1 MAPTWSLFFTT
12 SPKLWEQDAWKAA
25 VGVRVPIFAPGTP
38 DPAFKGITDR
48 DRSAVIQLAEL
59 IQKTK
64 GKEEKEQLWA
74 GRKGPHRALVAEG
87 RQLINNW
94 ALKVRYM
101 ETFRVPRI
109 VHDMLIEEN
118 ADYYGQLSI
127 SEDPRDLSSVSSSMR
142 MNFTPIH
149 Y

>member
-64 GKEEKEQLWA
+64 GKEERQRER
-74 GRKGPHRALVAEG
+74 RKRRVGELLV
-87 RQLINNW
+87 
-94 ALKVRYM
+94 KVFTSM
-101 ETFRVPRI
+101 VFPAASTESPVTFVKRCTQPCAIRRR
-109 VHDMLIEEN
+109 
-118 ADYYGQLSI
+118 S
-127 SEDPRDLSSVSSSMR
+127 
-142 MNFTPIH
+142 
-149 Y
+149 